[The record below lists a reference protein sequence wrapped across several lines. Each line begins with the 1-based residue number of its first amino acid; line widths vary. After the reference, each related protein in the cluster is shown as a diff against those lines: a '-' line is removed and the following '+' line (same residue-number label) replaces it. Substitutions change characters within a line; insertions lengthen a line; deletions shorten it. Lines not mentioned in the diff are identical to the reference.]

1 MIAFRE
7 GMIALRE
14 GGIALRGRA
23 IALRVGVALASALL
37 VAGCVTYTYTRDM
50 RFAPIDDAALDCLRP
65 GEADITECL
74 EKLGAPLYVW
84 EYSQEGVALA
94 YGFDKDRAWSL
105 TVSVPVARGFSASGS
120 YTDQVRKLRGAVLL
134 FDPAWRL
141 QIVRRGMLADLS
153 AELRHKRPA
162 IVEST
167 DDEGFGAP
175 SDAPLRR

>member
-1 MIAFRE
+1 M
-7 GMIALRE
+7 ALRPLSVTLRRRE
-14 GGIALRGRA
+14 NAFRGRA
-23 IALRVGVALASALL
+23 VALGVGAALASALL

-74 EKLGAPLYVW
+74 AKLGAPLYVW
-84 EYSQEGVALA
+84 EYSHEGVALA
-94 YGFDKDRAWSL
+94 YGFDKDRTWSL
-105 TVSVPVARGFSASGS
+105 TVSVPVSHGFSASGS
-120 YTDQVRKLRGAVLL
+120 YSDQVRKLRGAVLL

-175 SDAPLRR
+175 SDAPSR